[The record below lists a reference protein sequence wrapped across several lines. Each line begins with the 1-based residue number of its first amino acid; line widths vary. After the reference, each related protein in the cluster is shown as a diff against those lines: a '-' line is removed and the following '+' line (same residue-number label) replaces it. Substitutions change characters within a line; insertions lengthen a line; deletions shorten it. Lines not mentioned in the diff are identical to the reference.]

1 MYSPIVSTVLSALP
15 VEESG
20 RGCGMNDLIMNVTA
34 SIGISIFSGFFGGDL
49 FKGFSFNGLS
59 GQAAGYSNL
68 LMMGAAVAIIG
79 LVVYLVR
86 SCFISEKKELTE
98 E

>member
-20 RGCGMNDLIMNVTA
+20 RGCGMNDLVMNVTA
-34 SIGISIFSGFFGGDL
+34 SIGISIFSGFFGGNL
-49 FKGFSFNGLS
+49 FKGFSFANISGL
-59 GQAAGYSNL
+59 AAGYSNL
-68 LMMGAAVAIIG
+68 IMMGAVVAFIG

-86 SCFISEKKELTE
+86 SVMVKE
-98 E
+98 